1 MRLTTNISVNG
12 CIQVP
17 KELKAFIQD
26 SFVITNG
33 LDQGFLCI
41 YPAEYFQTEVKTQL
55 RKLNQ
60 LDPKA
65 RKISRSI
72 LGAAVEGK
80 LNTNGEIGVPAE
92 LLGQLKLGGE
102 LVLYMFFDGTKIE
115 VCSKK
120 FYDKL
125 DSGPLPDISDTS
137 YITGL

>member
-17 KELKAFIQD
+17 KGLKAFVQD

-41 YPAEYFQTEVKTQL
+41 YPTEYFQTEVKTQL

-72 LGAAVEGK
+72 LGTAVEGK
-80 LNTNGEIGVPAE
+80 LTRNGEIGVPAE
-92 LLGQLKLGGE
+92 LLGQLKLDGE
-102 LVLYMFFDGTKIE
+102 LVLYMFFDGVKIE
-115 VCSKK
+115 VCSQR

-125 DSGPLPDISDTS
+125 DSGPLPDISGTS